1 MLIIPSLKCPASGH
15 DFYAYA
21 WAGHPNSAGVAH
33 CPVCG
38 KPVKLRPDS
47 LGFRRFIPNH
57 HGTTPADPA

>member
-1 MLIIPSLKCPASGH
+1 MLIIPALKCLGSGH
-15 DFYAYA
+15 DFYAYNGTSPPDVDGKTA
-21 WAGHPNSAGVAH
+21 

-57 HGTTPADPA
+57 HGDAAPTQ